1 VLYSFKNSFIASS
14 INNKKKKKKTK
25 KKKKRQKSAS
35 SGKYLP
41 KELIAL
47 GSPELKLTR
56 RRLINPPG

>member
-14 INNKKKKKKTK
+14 INNKKKKKK

>member
-14 INNKKKKKKTK
+14 INNKKKKKKK